1 MLFNSPEF
9 LLFSTD
15 RLRTVLVRR
24 AAQSQ
29 GAEHAARHRE
39 LCVLRVVG
47 LAILGA
53 DCVFHFGGLP
63 RGFADRR
70 STGETRQE
78 GLARGFVVGEPGAAV
93 LLQVQ
98 QLFHRQLGRS
108 VGFGGRDDARVVAQG
123 DLAGGHQLLY
133 VSDPLLFH

>member
-1 MLFNSPEF
+1 M
-9 LLFSTD
+9 
-15 RLRTVLVRR
+15 VCR

-47 LAILGA
+47 LAVFGA
-53 DCVFHFGGLP
+53 DCVFHLGGLP
-63 RGFADRR
+63 RRFTDRR

-78 GLARGFVVGEPGAAV
+78 GLARGVFAGEPGAAV
-93 LLQVQ
+93 LLQIQ
-98 QLFHRQLGRS
+98 QLLHRELGRRL
-108 VGFGGRDDARVVAQG
+108 GGGGRHDARVLAQG
-123 DLAGGHQLLY
+123 HFTRGHQFLY